1 MNNQLV
7 INTEIAYQANQ
18 YGIESEKI
26 KDLIGN
32 LPQIHSERDELVKQ
46 YDEIIKMDIEDAKTS
61 KLAKELR
68 IKIKDNRTK
77 GIVAWHKS
85 TKDYFLKGGQFVDSI
100 KRKEEAINTRMEE
113 ALEEIEKYTEIKKAK
128 EKKILEDA
136 RMEQL
141 KPYIEFSPY
150 KNNLAEL
157 PEQDFLNIFNYAKK
171 MHDDKIEKDRVE
183 AERLKE
189 EQRRK
194 EVTNQNYYKLLP
206 YSLFIPK
213 FNELDFYSLMESD
226 IESYIATATE
236 QKQKAEQEAEK
247 AKRELEA
254 KQKEM
259 EKQIQEKQKAM
270 DAERKKMQDKLDN
283 ERKEREK
290 IQKELEYKAE
300 QEKKAKEEEE
310 AKKKEMYNSGDI
322 ATLQNIA
329 MNIKNMKVHI
339 SLVTF
344 ENIDAKRVIDETCNY
359 MDKVV
364 NYILDNAEKLK

>member
-113 ALEEIEKYTEIKKAK
+113 ALEEIEKYNEIKKAK

-136 RMEQL
+136 RIEQL

-183 AERLKE
+183 AERLNE

-194 EVTNQNYYKLLP
+194 EVANQNYYKLLP

-213 FNELDFYSLMESD
+213 FNELDFYSLLESD
-226 IESYIATATE
+226 IEAYIGTATE

-247 AKRELEA
+247 AKKELEA

-259 EKQIQEKQKAM
+259 EEQIKEKQKAM
-270 DAERKKMQDKLDN
+270 DAERKKMQDKLDK

-310 AKKKEMYNSGDI
+310 VKQKEMYNSGDI

-339 SLVTF
+339 SLLTF
-344 ENIDAKRVIDETCNY
+344 EKIDAKRVIDETCNY

>member
-1 MNNQLV
+1 MTQEL
-7 INTEIAYQANQ
+7 ISQANEF
-18 YGIESEKI
+18 GIEPQKVNE
-26 KDLIGN
+26 LVGN
-32 LPQIHSERDELVKQ
+32 LQSIKETRDELAKQ
-46 YDEIIKMDIEDAKTS
+46 YEQIIRMDIEAEETS
-61 KLAKELR
+61 KMAKEIR
-68 IKIKDNRTK
+68 GKIRDNRTK
-77 GIVAWHKS
+77 GISVWHKT
-85 TKDYFLKGGQFVDSI
+85 TKDYYLRAGQFIDAI
-100 KRKEEAINTRMEE
+100 KRKEEAININMEVD
-113 ALEEIEKYTEIKKAK
+113 LEQIEKHFEIKKAK
-128 EKKILEDA
+128 EKQILEDA

-141 KPYIEFSPY
+141 KPYIEFVPY
-150 KNNLAEL
+150 KNNLADFSE
-157 PEQDFLNIFNYAKK
+157 EDFLNIYNYAKK
-171 MHDDKIEKDRVE
+171 MHDDKMEKDRIE
-183 AERLKE
+183 QERLKE

-194 EVTNQNYYKLLP
+194 EVTDRNYYKLLP

-226 IESYIATATE
+226 IEAYITTATE
-236 QKQKAEQEAEK
+236 QKHKAEQEAEQ

-259 EKQIQEKQKAM
+259 EKQLQEKQKAM
-270 DAERKKMQDKLDN
+270 EAERKKMQDKLDK

-290 IQKELEYKAE
+290 MQKELQERAE

-310 AKKKEMYNSGDI
+310 AKKKEMYDSGDV

-329 MNIKNMKVHI
+329 IQIKNMKVHI

-344 ENIDAKRVIDETCNY
+344 ENIDAKRVIDETCKY